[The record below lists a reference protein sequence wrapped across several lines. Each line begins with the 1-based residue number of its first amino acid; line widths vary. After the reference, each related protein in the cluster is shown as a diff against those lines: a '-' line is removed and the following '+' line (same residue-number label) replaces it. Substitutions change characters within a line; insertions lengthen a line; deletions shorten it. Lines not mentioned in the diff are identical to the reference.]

1 MSYTRSADVTL
12 LENKRDELLKAVSH
26 FSRLCRHQ
34 YTWGKSEWLL
44 SKKKQSWK
52 KKHWRNSEECE
63 INLEREIST
72 TRGIYEGITNSFPR
86 SKVYSSTPAS
96 WETLHCYN
104 KTFNFYFLMFFHSHF
119 SQLDLEVPVFSVF
132 VISFDCLLMYIN
144 LYNFLWIQ
152 R

>member
-1 MSYTRSADVTL
+1 MLAVHELYSADVTL
-12 LENKRDELLKAVSH
+12 LENKRDELLKVVSH

-44 SKKKQSWK
+44 SKKKGSWK
-52 KKHWRNSEECE
+52 KKHWRKSEECE

-104 KTFNFYFLMFFHSHF
+104 KTFNLYFLN
-119 SQLDLEVPVFSVF
+119 VFSFTFLTVRSKSPCF
-132 VISFDCLLMYIN
+132 FCLCYFFRLFFN
-144 LYNFLWIQ
+144 VH
-152 R
+152 

>member
-44 SKKKQSWK
+44 SKKEQSWK

-96 WETLHCYN
+96 WETLHCYK
-104 KTFNFYFLMFFHSHF
+104 KTFNLYFLN
-119 SQLDLEVPVFSVF
+119 VFSFTFLTVRSKSPCF
-132 VISFDCLLMYIN
+132 FISL
-144 LYNFLWIQ
+144 FLSTVY
-152 R
+152 